1 MGTIQSVYLA
11 GGLSSGWQQ
20 KVIAAL
26 ERQFVFYNPGAHEI
40 NEGEEYTAWDLH
52 YVRRCDIMFGYMEA
66 TNPSGIGLSL
76 EVGYARAMAKT
87 VILVDERSA
96 SDQAFAHRF
105 HIVRETATITLNSLS
120 DGIRVL
126 QSFVRGVH

>member
-1 MGTIQSVYLA
+1 MRI
-11 GGLSSGWQQ
+11 
-20 KVIAAL
+20 IAEL
-26 ERQFVFYNPGAHEI
+26 EGQFIFYNPGAHEI

-76 EVGYARAMAKT
+76 EVGYARALGKT

-96 SDQAFAHRF
+96 GDRAFAHRF
-105 HIVRETATITLNSLS
+105 HIVRETASITLNSLS
-120 DGIRVL
+120 DGMRVL
-126 QSFVRGVH
+126 QSFIRGVH